1 MSVVNARKLNT
12 LTGHKDC
19 IYTLTPYNTPNKFF
33 SASGDGMVVLWDLLH
48 PEEGQLIARLPN
60 SIYALQYVPSVDLLV
75 AGHNY
80 EGIHLLN
87 VENKRETGSLKL
99 TESAIFD
106 IQYHKEFLYVGTG
119 EGDLLKIDPA
129 SLTIQSRVRASERSL
144 RSISISEA
152 RGEIAAGYSDN
163 RVRIF
168 DLDLNFKK
176 EFEAHSN
183 SVFTVRF
190 SPDGKHLV
198 TGSRDARLK
207 FWNVASGYEKE
218 DEIVAHMFAINH
230 LDYSPDAKH
239 FVTCSLDKT
248 IKVWDASE
256 RKLLKVVDR
265 ARHGGHVTSVNKVL
279 WTAYQDQILSA
290 SDDRTI
296 SVWHMIF

>member
-1 MSVVNARKLNT
+1 M
-12 LTGHKDC
+12 
-19 IYTLTPYNTPNKFF
+19 FF

-48 PEEGQLIARLPN
+48 PDEGQVIARLPN
-60 SIYALQYVPSVDLLV
+60 SIYALRYVPSVGYLV

-87 VENKRETGSLKL
+87 VENKKEEGSLKL
-99 TESAIFD
+99 TDAAIFD
-106 IQYHKEFLYVGTG
+106 IQYTKDHLYVGTG
-119 EGDLLKIDPA
+119 EGVLLKIDAA
-129 SLTIQSRVRASERSL
+129 SMTVRSKIRCSDRSL
-144 RSISISEA
+144 RTIAINEDA
-152 RGEIAAGYSDN
+152 GEIAAAFSDH
-163 RVRIF
+163 RVRIL
-168 DLDLNFKK
+168 DLDLKQKN
-176 EFEAHSN
+176 EIDAHAN
-183 SVFTVRF
+183 SVFTARY
-190 SPDGKHLV
+190 SPDGKHLI

-218 DEIVAHMFAINH
+218 DEIVAHMYAINH

-248 IKVWDASE
+248 LKVWDASE

-279 WTAYQDQILSA
+279 WTDHQNQILSA